1 MVAFRANRLVCCAM
15 PWIRSVIGR
24 ICSTEAASFASSAL
38 ALSDCSAVS
47 LVSLKTSFVRS
58 ANSSIVRDSSLAA
71 CATVSTF
78 SRVDDRLHRGAG
90 FRQGVLGHFG
100 HGFGVVAHCRDRFD
114 ELSGDLLDR
123 SLELCRERCHFLAPF
138 LRPLLLGF
146 AARTLHFLNLEN
158 VAPENLD
165 GLDH

>member
-1 MVAFRANRLVCCAM
+1 M

-47 LVSLKTSFVRS
+47 LVSLNTSLVRS

-78 SRVDDRLHRGAG
+78 SRVLTT
-90 FRQGVLGHFG
+90 
-100 HGFGVVAHCRDRFD
+100 
-114 ELSGDLLDR
+114 
-123 SLELCRERCHFLAPF
+123 
-138 LRPLLLGF
+138 
-146 AARTLHFLNLEN
+146 ARTVEPDFVSVSSATLAMVSALLRTA
-158 VAPENLD
+158 VTSV
-165 GLDH
+165 